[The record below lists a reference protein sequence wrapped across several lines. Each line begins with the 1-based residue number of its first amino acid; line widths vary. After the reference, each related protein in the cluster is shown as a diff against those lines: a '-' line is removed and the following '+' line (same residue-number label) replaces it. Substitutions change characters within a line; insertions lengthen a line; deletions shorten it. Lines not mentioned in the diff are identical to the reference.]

1 MRPQPPW
8 KPSPRRRVVGR
19 LLLAAVATASAY
31 VGVVTGRIHV
41 DLGLRR
47 RVRRLG
53 PQERLIAAPRDVVFD
68 VVAAP
73 YLEHTPRALAGMLRV
88 LESGS
93 DYALAAHR
101 TPTRFGL
108 AAVTVELVRFE
119 RPERVAFLL
128 VRGPEPHVTET
139 FTLAATSDGTRL
151 RYEGELGTDL
161 GWLGERWGALV
172 AARWGAA
179 VARSLDSIAAE
190 AERRSRRVRPAS
202 G

>member
-1 MRPQPPW
+1 MI
-8 KPSPRRRVVGR
+8 RRA
-19 LLLAAVATASAY
+19 LLSVVATASAY
-31 VGVVTGRIHV
+31 AGVVTGRIHV
-41 DLGLRR
+41 DLGLGR

-73 YLEHTPRALAGMLRV
+73 YLEHTPRALAGKLQV

-119 RPERVAFLL
+119 RPERVTFLL
-128 VRGPEPHVTET
+128 VRGPVPHVTES
-139 FTLAATSDGTRL
+139 FTLVATSDGTRL
-151 RYEGELGTDL
+151 RYDGELGTDL
-161 GWLGERWGALV
+161 GWVGEQWGALV
-172 AARWGAA
+172 AARWEAA
-179 VARSLDSIAAE
+179 VAESLDSITTE